1 MSIDA
6 DQPSS
11 PVRADAPTA
20 PAATPAAADAHALGA
35 DAPAAEALA
44 AEAPVAGTPTP
55 GHPAPSGPHRA
66 PLTSVLDRLRATPT
80 SFGFFQ
86 AVRVLYA
93 AHGFDAR
100 GSAARPGP
108 VRFGTPASLDFP
120 ASELVSLQPDPAGSW
135 RMTVAFLGLTGPS
148 GVLPRHY
155 TEHTIARQQAR
166 DRATQDFLD
175 LFNHRL
181 LALFWRAWAK
191 YRPDIGREF
200 DVRNGPLRYLHHLVG
215 LGTPALQARLS
226 APVDTPHGTR
236 PRLPGAATA
245 YFAGIISQR
254 PHGAAALSQVVGD
267 AVGAPVTVDGCFG
280 TWQALPPEALTRL
293 GHRAAL
299 LGDGAVLGRRYWDR
313 QTTLQVRI
321 GPIDRARFRALLPG
335 AVGAT
340 AGAQPLLRD
349 VAELAR
355 FLTGL
360 ALDLRIRLL
369 LHARDVPP
377 LALGAATADR
387 PRLGWNTWL
396 AGRRDA
402 RPADDCTFH
411 LSATGG
417 QSWR

>member
-1 MSIDA
+1 MPQPAPVPQAAA
-6 DQPSS
+6 DPAAPPP
-11 PVRADAPTA
+11 PVVAATA
-20 PAATPAAADAHALGA
+20 PATAPVVAAPVTPARAA
-35 DAPAAEALA
+35 APQAA
-44 AEAPVAGTPTP
+44 
-55 GHPAPSGPHRA
+55 
-66 PLTSVLDRLRATPT
+66 LTSVLDRLRDRPT

-100 GSAARPGP
+100 GSASRPGP
-108 VRFGTPASLDFP
+108 VRFATPASLDFP
-120 ASELVSLQPDPAGSW
+120 ASELVTLEPDATGSW
-135 RMTVAFLGLTGPS
+135 RMVVAFLGLTGPS

-200 DVRNGPLRYLHHLVG
+200 GFRNGPLRYLHHLVG

-226 APVDTPHGTR
+226 TPTTSASAAR

-245 YFAGIISQR
+245 YFAGLISQR

-267 AVGAPVTVDGCFG
+267 AVGAPVAVEGCYG
-280 TWQALPPEALTRL
+280 TWQALPAAARTRL
-293 GHRAAL
+293 GRSAAA
-299 LGDGAVLGRRYWDR
+299 LGDGAVLGSRYWDR
-313 QTTLQVRI
+313 QTTLQLRI
-321 GPIDRARFRALLPG
+321 GPLDRARFRALLPG
-335 AVGAT
+335 AAL
-340 AGAQPLLRD
+340 AGSTQPLLGD
-349 VAELAR
+349 VVELAR
-355 FLTGL
+355 FMTGL
-360 ALDLRIRLL
+360 ALDLRIRLVL
-369 LHARDVPP
+369 AATDVPP
-377 LALGAATADR
+377 LALGARGADR

-396 AGRRDA
+396 SGRRRAD
-402 RPADDCTFH
+402 PADDCEFH